1 VIKILEENNKKRER
15 HMKNLIIT
23 LISVILCT
31 HFAQAQS
38 IHSINATLNS
48 SAKLSGVCTI
58 NAQNISLGS
67 IIAGQPSSTGYG
79 NISIQCTKGTSYSYY
94 LSFPSDGTD
103 CPYLIGSQSGD
114 KLYYGILINGT
125 INDLYGPISSTGT
138 GLTQSWT
145 MTGMVTP
152 PASRWNSSNVCK
164 NRTSIYTGVNPYIT
178 PDNYSNYVSAI
189 ISY

>member
-1 VIKILEENNKKRER
+1 
-15 HMKNLIIT
+15 MKALLITFLSVMSLSSLNAHAQTTHNIT
-23 LISVILCT
+23 TNIE
-31 HFAQAQS
+31 
-38 IHSINATLNS
+38 S
-48 SAKLSGVCTI
+48 SAKLTGVCTI
-58 NAQNISLGS
+58 SAQNISLGS
-67 IIAGQPSSTGYG
+67 VIAGQPSSTGYG
-79 NISIQCTKGTSYSYY
+79 NLAIQCTKGTPYSYY

-103 CPYLIGSQSGD
+103 CPYLVGSQSGD

-164 NRTSIYTGVNPYIT
+164 NRTSIYTGMNPYIT
-178 PDNYSNYVSAI
+178 PDDYSNYVSAI